1 MFAPKIRIALGI
13 IKGVKFMIRV
23 LVNGALG
30 RMGGEVCKKVF
41 AEPDLELV
49 GAVDIK
55 EGTIAL
61 GEGVP
66 VSTDLVAAIEAT
78 KPQVVVDFTRPDVV
92 MDNLRKML
100 PLGVHAVV
108 GTTGFKDADLQEVDA
123 LARANNTSLLIAP
136 NFALGAVVMM
146 KLACEAAKYFPHV
159 EIIEKHHDNKLDA
172 PSGTAIIT
180 AQKIAEVRKAMHQG
194 HPEERETMAGARGA
208 DFEGMKIHS
217 VRLPGYVASQEVIF
231 GGQGE
236 TLHISTDPVNREC
249 YMPGVA
255 LGCRKIIDQV
265 GLVYGLDKLL

>member
-1 MFAPKIRIALGI
+1 
-13 IKGVKFMIRV
+13 MIRV

-92 MDNLRKML
+92 MGNLRKML

-108 GTTGFKDADLQEVDA
+108 GTTGFKDADLKEVDA

-146 KLACEAAKYFPHV
+146 KLACGNH
-159 EIIEKHHDNKLDA
+159 
-172 PSGTAIIT
+172 
-180 AQKIAEVRKAMHQG
+180 RKA
-194 HPEERETMAGARGA
+194 P
-208 DFEGMKIHS
+208 
-217 VRLPGYVASQEVIF
+217 
-231 GGQGE
+231 
-236 TLHISTDPVNREC
+236 
-249 YMPGVA
+249 
-255 LGCRKIIDQV
+255 
-265 GLVYGLDKLL
+265 